1 MDTDMNNTIK
11 TTTTTKVNGKLY
23 KRTSRSVPPETAQ
36 KISNSLKNYNATHP
50 RGKASDGSLW
60 SKRISDALKTETGG
74 YWSKIPVNKDK

>member
-50 RGKASDGSLW
+50 RGKASDGSKW
-60 SKRISDALKTETGG
+60 SQKISQGQKRA
-74 YWSKIPVNKDK
+74 WAQIPTKND